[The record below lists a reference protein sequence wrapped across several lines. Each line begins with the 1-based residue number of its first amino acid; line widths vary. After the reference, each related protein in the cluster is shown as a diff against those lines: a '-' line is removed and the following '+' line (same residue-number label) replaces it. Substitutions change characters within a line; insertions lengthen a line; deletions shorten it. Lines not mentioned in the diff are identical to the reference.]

1 MVKKPISTKAK
12 VFWGIMSFVIAASIY
27 FWLSYRQHQIN
38 PRDTTIPNFTQLCDG
53 VKKIFEKQPSLNPE
67 EKWHGNVW
75 FWQDLAATSW
85 RFFMGILLGC
95 LSAVVLGVMM
105 GCFAP
110 VGAFF
115 YPGVSFLAKI
125 PPTAMLAVYFVVF
138 GTEVE
143 FFIAMIA
150 LGVLP
155 VMTIAIYSSVEK
167 DVSVNIIF
175 KAYTLGAS
183 HGEVIWNVVSKQVF
197 PRVLQN
203 IQLAIGPAMV
213 FLICAEWLVADVG
226 FGYRLRMQSRLL
238 NMNVVYVYLA
248 FLGLAGLGLDHCLTL
263 LRRKICPWFGE

>member
-1 MVKKPISTKAK
+1 MVKKPISTKTRIIL
-12 VFWGIMSFVIAASIY
+12 GTLSFFVVMAIY
-27 FWLSYRQHQIN
+27 LWLSHRQHQIN
-38 PRDTTIPNFTQLCDG
+38 PRDTTIPNLSQIYDG
-53 VKKIFEKQPSLNPE
+53 VKQVFAKQTSLNPE
-67 EKWHGNVW
+67 VKWHRNIW
-75 FWQDLAATSW
+75 IWQDFAATAG
-85 RFFMGILLGC
+85 RFCMGLFLGSLL
-95 LSAVVLGVMM
+95 SVILGVLM

-115 YPGVSFLAKI
+115 YPGISFLAKI

-143 FFIAMIA
+143 FFVAMIA

-155 VMTIAIYSSVEK
+155 VMTVAIFSSVEK
-167 DVSVNIIF
+167 DVAINSVF
-175 KAYTLGAS
+175 KSYTLGAS
-183 HGEVIWNVVSKQVF
+183 HAEVIWNVVFRQVF
-197 PRVLQN
+197 PRILQN

-248 FLGLAGLGLDHCLTL
+248 FLGMAGLSLDYSLTV
-263 LRRKICPWFGE
+263 LRRKVCPWFGE

>member
-1 MVKKPISTKAK
+1 
-12 VFWGIMSFVIAASIY
+12 MSFVVAGAIY
-27 FWLSYRQHQIN
+27 FWLSYKQHQIN
-38 PRDTTIPNFTQLCDG
+38 PNDTTIPDFSQISEG
-53 VKKIFEKQPSLNPE
+53 FKEVFSKQSSLNPE

-75 FWQDLAATSW
+75 FWQDSAATAG
-85 RFFMGILLGC
+85 RFLLGILLGC
-95 LSAVVLGVMM
+95 LTSVILGVLM

-110 VGAFF
+110 IGAFF
-115 YPGVSFLAKI
+115 HPGVSFLAKV

-155 VMTIAIYSSVEK
+155 VMTIAIFSSVEK
-167 DVSVNIIF
+167 DVSHNSIY

-183 HGEVIWNVVSKQVF
+183 HGEVIWNVVYRQIF

-248 FLGLAGLGLDHCLTL
+248 FLGIAGLSLDYSLTL
-263 LRRKICPWFGE
+263 LRRKLCPWFGE